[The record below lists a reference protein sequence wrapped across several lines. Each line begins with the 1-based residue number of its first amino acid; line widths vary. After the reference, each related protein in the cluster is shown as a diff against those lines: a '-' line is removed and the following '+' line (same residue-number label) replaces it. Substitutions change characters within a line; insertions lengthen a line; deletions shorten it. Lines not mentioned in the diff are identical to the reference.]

1 MTCKKCG
8 QNNRPEAK
16 YCRFCGEPIA
26 VESTL
31 KGLIAKDSL
40 VPQLE
45 ELDKVARANLGNGT
59 RIGMD
64 CLILGDSGTG
74 KNFIARL
81 VSSRIT
87 AAGVASQAPK
97 VVDAADWGEF
107 AGDFEK
113 NIGALRDGILVITNA
128 QKLLPT
134 TRAKEVNQLDKLFN
148 RMHGAEGAPIV
159 LLCGMLNDMLEFL
172 EHNKA
177 ERSLFEFEF
186 RLDAFGIED
195 LTRLTEE
202 LWEEKYHVKASEA
215 ALNKLQSHFAW
226 YMRQK
231 DVGYSN
237 GHLSEMV
244 AETLFVNAA
253 SRGSKTIEEQDIDSD
268 KCFVPKTEEEILA
281 ELDQYI
287 GLKSVKDEIRAIVRD
302 IKVKKKGGMKEKL
315 LKDHYLFTGN
325 PGT

>member
-26 VESTL
+26 VESTQ

-40 VPQLE
+40 VPQLD
-45 ELDKVARANLGNGT
+45 ELDKKLKVAKANLGNGT
-59 RIGMD
+59 RIGLD

-81 VSSRIT
+81 VASKIT
-87 AAGVASQAPK
+87 AVGVASLAPK
-97 VVDAADWGEF
+97 VVDAADWSEF

-113 NIGALRDGILVITNA
+113 NITALKDGILVITNA

-134 TRAKEVNQLDKLFN
+134 TRAKEVNQLDKLFS
-148 RMHGAEGAPIV
+148 RMRSTEGAPIV

-177 ERSLFEFEF
+177 ERSLFEFELK
-186 RLDAFGIED
+186 LDAFGIED

-202 LWEEKYHVKASEA
+202 LWEEKYHVKASDA
-215 ALNKLQSHFAW
+215 ALNKLSSHFAW

-231 DVGYSN
+231 
-237 GHLSEMV
+237 
-244 AETLFVNAA
+244 AA
-253 SRGSKTIEEQDIDSD
+253 TVVTITS
-268 KCFVPKTEEEILA
+268 
-281 ELDQYI
+281 
-287 GLKSVKDEIRAIVRD
+287 
-302 IKVKKKGGMKEKL
+302 
-315 LKDHYLFTGN
+315 
-325 PGT
+325 

>member
-26 VESTL
+26 VVESTQ

-45 ELDKVARANLGNGT
+45 ELDKKLKVAKANLGNGT

-87 AAGVASQAPK
+87 ASGVASKAPK

-186 RLDAFGIED
+186 KLDAFGIED

-231 DVGYSN
+231 D
-237 GHLSEMV
+237 M
-244 AETLFVNAA
+244 
-253 SRGSKTIEEQDIDSD
+253 
-268 KCFVPKTEEEILA
+268 
-281 ELDQYI
+281 
-287 GLKSVKDEIRAIVRD
+287 LKQVI
-302 IKVKKKGGMKEKL
+302 
-315 LKDHYLFTGN
+315 
-325 PGT
+325 